1 MLQNRIFTKQAG
13 FTLIELL
20 VVVSIV
26 TLILAITLPVSFSLL
41 EKKTEE
47 KILQLLQYDILFMQN
62 ESIGNQKYLRMIFTS
77 SSYQIVDNEKKLL
90 ERKLPEGWEIK
101 KRTLDSISFN
111 HNGTIRKAGTIQI
124 ISPTNQFNIVF
135 PIGKG
140 RGYIA
145 KQ

>member
-41 EKKTEE
+41 EKKTED

-111 HNGTIRKAGTIQI
+111 QNGTIRKAGTIQI